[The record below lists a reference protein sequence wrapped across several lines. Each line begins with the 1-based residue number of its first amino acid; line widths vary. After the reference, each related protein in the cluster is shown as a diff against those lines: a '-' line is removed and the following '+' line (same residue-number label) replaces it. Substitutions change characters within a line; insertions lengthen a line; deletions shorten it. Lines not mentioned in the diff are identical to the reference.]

1 MKIKEWSPD
10 DRPREKMLSK
20 GIASLSDAEL
30 LAILI
35 GSGNTTETAVQLAQR
50 ILSSVQNNLNVLGKL
65 SIKDLTTQFKGI
77 GTAKAVTIAAA
88 LELGRRRTLS
98 DVPERPS
105 IRSSQDAWQLMR
117 PHLADLPHEELW
129 MLLLNRAGKVI
140 DTERNSQG
148 GTGDTSADI
157 GMILKAAIQAL
168 AHGIILCHNH
178 PSGNLHPSRQDDQL
192 TQGLKEA
199 ALLIEMKLFDHL
211 ILADNRYYSYAD
223 EGKL

>member
-1 MKIKEWSPD
+1 M
-10 DRPREKMLSK
+10 
-20 GIASLSDAEL
+20 
-30 LAILI
+30 
-35 GSGNTTETAVQLAQR
+35 
-50 ILSSVQNNLNVLGKL
+50 LGKR

-140 DTERNSQG
+140 DTQRISQG

-192 TQGLKEA
+192 TQRLKEA

>member
-140 DTERNSQG
+140 DTQHISQG

-192 TQGLKEA
+192 TQRLKEA